1 MNNVISS
8 HSDHHELQHLI
19 TISSGFVDAYIIQCY
34 QGIPII
40 LPQNIILSSIDC
52 SSDAKQINWHEEKLP
67 VYAVHNPELNR
78 VVALVV
84 EADDPNERFALLCD
98 EMPKAVRIRISE
110 LIDDSD
116 QEEQK
121 YTYQTVRFMNQ
132 LFQIPDLDAIQHDLE
147 IRE

>member
-8 HSDHHELQHLI
+8 HIEHQELQHLI

-34 QGIPII
+34 QSIPII

-52 SSDAKQINWHEEKLP
+52 SSDAVQINWHEEQLP
-67 VYAVHNPELNR
+67 VYAMHNPELNQ

-84 EADDPNERFALLCD
+84 EADAPSERFALLCD

-110 LIDDSD
+110 LIDDHD
-116 QEEQK
+116 QEGQV

-132 LFQIPDLDAIQHDLE
+132 LFRIPDLDAIQRDLK